1 MVIKPHNAGNIKIAE
16 VTSDQVIIQSAE
28 DGLDLMGN
36 IYYQGF
42 DKVIVYEKNITPG
55 FFDLK
60 TKIAGEILQN
70 FPTTV
75 SGWLLLEISK
85 SMKVKV

>member
-42 DKVIVYEKNITPG
+42 DKVIVYEKISLP
-55 FFDLK
+55 
-60 TKIAGEILQN
+60 
-70 FPTTV
+70 V
-75 SGWLLLEISK
+75 SLI
-85 SMKVKV
+85 